1 VVTDPYVNHRSQLS
15 IEQDQPSI
23 GYFYADQFNFLNSG
37 GNNGYIGLQTHMFTD
52 HDIGKGVVFSIWGA
66 TTFDTSGCAA
76 AGCVGVSG
84 VEGTPFLSI
93 RLPFAWVAGVTYEV
107 RMIRG
112 HTGNVLNQRV
122 DATIK
127 DVTHN
132 VTYSAGALNVP
143 TDWGGFNGQTYQW
156 VEEYLP
162 NSYPSC
168 SNILRTAAIWGGVT
182 TMATATSSSLTPT
195 RSTPHIASG
204 PGICTNS
211 ATAYLGQ
218 GSYRHIVLVAAV
230 GRLGGPLGAGGR
242 PVGLGDLDGGE
253 AQLGAQGVGHDV
265 DLRALRAVVGLP
277 AALVDAA
284 GDDDP
289 VALLEAGG
297 GVLAELG
304 PGDDVDEADVFL
316 PFVVDHVAAVDG
328 DAEVGDR
335 PPAGGEA
342 KLGVTGDVPDE
353 RHGAVHVRT
362 PLIGVLVPQNGCGAR
377 LVPTVAG
384 GRERGSG
391 GF

>member
-1 VVTDPYVNHRSQLS
+1 MHRIKPFIACLALLAAVFGVSQSAVPAHAAPTYTLSPSDVPPYVPGQSGTSTRAAATTWDAANTYTDRTFQVLADPYVNHRSQLS

-52 HDIGKGVVFSIWGA
+52 HDLGKGVVFSIWGA
-66 TTFDTSGCAA
+66 TSFDTSGCAA

-143 TDWGGFNGQTYQW
+143 TDWGGFNSQTYQW

-168 SNILRTAAIWGGVT
+168 SNILRTASIWGGIT

-195 RSTPHIASG
+195 RSTPHIQSG

-211 ATAYLGQ
+211 NSYYLGQ
-218 GSYRHIVLVAAV
+218 GSYRHVI
-230 GRLGGPLGAGGR
+230 GG
-242 PVGLGDLDGGE
+242 
-253 AQLGAQGVGHDV
+253 
-265 DLRALRAVVGLP
+265 
-277 AALVDAA
+277 
-284 GDDDP
+284 
-289 VALLEAGG
+289 
-297 GVLAELG
+297 
-304 PGDDVDEADVFL
+304 
-316 PFVVDHVAAVDG
+316 
-328 DAEVGDR
+328 
-335 PPAGGEA
+335 
-342 KLGVTGDVPDE
+342 T
-353 RHGAVHVRT
+353 
-362 PLIGVLVPQNGCGAR
+362 
-377 LVPTVAG
+377 
-384 GRERGSG
+384 S
-391 GF
+391 